1 MTASFSDLFKPG
13 LPAPAQK
20 WIGWPAFNFV
30 GGHNDEGSIPV
41 DALRAAMDRV
51 LLKEGP
57 TLATYF
63 LQSGPQE
70 YLPLRSYLVDK
81 LKAYSGI
88 NCNTDEILLTSGS
101 LQALDLV
108 NGLFLEAGDT
118 VMVEE
123 SNYGGV
129 FTKLNSL
136 SINMIT
142 VSVDQDGM
150 NMDDLE
156 AKLADCEAK
165 AIKPR
170 FIYTIPTVHNPTGT
184 IMTLERRLRLIE
196 IAKSKQIPIF
206 EDECY
211 ADLIWDG
218 ERPPALRGL
227 DDSGLVVYV
236 GSFSKCIAPALR
248 VGFIVA
254 DWAVIAQILPMKGD
268 AGSGALEQM
277 LLAEFCPE
285 HFDTHI
291 VSLRKTLENKLDVLI
306 AALEENFG
314 TEAEFERP
322 PGGIFLWV
330 KLPEVVDTTRLASIA
345 AESGVEVNPGRG
357 WSLESDAGNW
367 IRICFA
373 NPTHETLKQGVANLA
388 QISRD
393 EFGHPRHIAN
403 R

>member
-63 LQSGPQE
+63 LQSGPQG

-236 GSFSKCIAPALR
+236 
-248 VGFIVA
+248 
-254 DWAVIAQILPMKGD
+254 
-268 AGSGALEQM
+268 
-277 LLAEFCPE
+277 
-285 HFDTHI
+285 
-291 VSLRKTLENKLDVLI
+291 
-306 AALEENFG
+306 AA
-314 TEAEFERP
+314 
-322 PGGIFLWV
+322 I
-330 KLPEVVDTTRLASIA
+330 
-345 AESGVEVNPGRG
+345 
-357 WSLESDAGNW
+357 
-367 IRICFA
+367 
-373 NPTHETLKQGVANLA
+373 
-388 QISRD
+388 
-393 EFGHPRHIAN
+393 
-403 R
+403 